1 MNTLVGDNSET
12 ESRWAPAAGLVGTP
26 STPAGS
32 LKENREISKVGNG
45 RIRWVMVELAW
56 GWLHYQA
63 RSSLT

>member
-45 RIRWVMVELAW
+45 RIPMGHGGVGLGVVALPGQE
-56 GWLHYQA
+56 
-63 RSSLT
+63 